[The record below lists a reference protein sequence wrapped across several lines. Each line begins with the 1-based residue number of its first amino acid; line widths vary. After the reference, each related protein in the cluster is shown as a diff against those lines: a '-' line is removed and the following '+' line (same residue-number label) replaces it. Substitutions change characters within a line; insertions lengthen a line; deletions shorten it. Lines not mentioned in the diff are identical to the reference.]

1 MTFKN
6 IIQRMPGKEFVKK
19 STKKFTR
26 KCLGGIALFACS
38 FLLWKPVQ
46 AFAADRTVA
55 NLVLMVDFE
64 NDTAKFATKYTGCEQ
79 IYTDTP
85 YSGVHAYIRAISDGK
100 VEINSLFPQDRGN
113 GQFVSLTLSGSSK
126 DYPKEKEAE
135 FINTVVNLV
144 NEKVKNGE
152 IAEITT
158 GLDSGNSDGY
168 IDNVTFLVQ
177 MADKFTPDKTS
188 AFYPH
193 KTDTGS
199 SGGQLFGKNMVAY
212 NIVPSSSL
220 GVDPTGRYSGLG
232 YSTVSHEL
240 LHSLGAPDLYRT
252 TGDLGEPVGIWDHM
266 AKTAAAANYP
276 LVYTRKD
283 LGWIPDADIPTVTKS
298 GDYELVPATNTSGIR
313 AYILKTPLSSS
324 EFFVVEYREQKA
336 RGTDYNTPYD
346 FYLPESGLVV
356 YRVNTAVT
364 EHTNAAGDNYMYVF
378 RPGTQDSRGARETYT
393 VTGADGTDTTVNAVQ
408 KAAVGTASRPTL
420 GNADMSAPC
429 TADTIF
435 YDDGTNSGIV
445 INNVRLSNGKAT
457 FHVEFPELSGDT
469 YWLQQGETV
478 NGLREPVITGS
489 KDGTKLYLAGSQ
501 VNAFGNSQVAALY
514 RWQDGAW
521 QQLKTF
527 GDGNTMVHDMLYA
540 DDAVYMAYTNYT
552 SRTLTV
558 GKYQNS
564 VWSDIYTRSN
574 YETGNAALIQ
584 ADGAIW
590 ISSYYGDTLNITKAD
605 GSSSLQPL
613 KADTQSNGLH
623 SIGNPSAFY
632 YKGKWYAVYSDYF
645 ASGEAAR
652 GKIACYNTD
661 CHLWEN
667 VAVISSVDKIKMAD
681 SCVVGDSVYI
691 VGGDS
696 SGAFLTWDGT
706 KLNEQPLQKVMTTF
720 QLVVK
725 DQIPYII
732 RTDGTELRADYYKDG
747 TWSELANKI
756 ASDAN
761 SFDAFCADGTMY
773 VASSSTAG
781 ITTVRKMKAIEGTPD
796 PEPNPNPVQP
806 DVGSGNVV
814 LTLPS
819 SYNNSA
825 KIYIDGVEVNSTAW
839 QNDESKRLVAVGS
852 NGSLGT
858 TAQTAAAYNYDASGI
873 PRGMYVWMLT
883 YDGDHYTATA
893 IPEFE
898 NLFTYH
904 GFSVRYTGNTG
915 LRCTY
920 GIDSTK
926 KAQLISTS
934 GLNGYRITE
943 MGTLIM
949 RPDNHEGNPMIYG
962 SNKVSGGRTYWVA
975 NGKVN
980 NKVIRKAGGRDQ
992 FANVLTKLS
1001 PSRYNTAYY
1010 FRPYA
1015 VMDYNGSNVVIYGPE
1030 MSRSMYTVCRQIL
1043 SRGDFKPGTSGY
1055 QFLKNIVDSVGNQQ

>member
-6 IIQRMPGKEFVKK
+6 IIQRMPIKESVEKF
-19 STKKFTR
+19 TKKCFI
-26 KCLGGIALFACS
+26 GIVLSVCS
-38 FLLWKPVQ
+38 LLLWKPVQ
-46 AFAADRTVA
+46 ALAADRTVA

-64 NDTAKFATKYTGCEQ
+64 NDTTKFATKYMGYEQ

-100 VEINSLFPQDRGN
+100 VEINSLFPQDLGN
-113 GQFVSLTLSGSSK
+113 GQFVSLTLPGSSK
-126 DYPKEKEAE
+126 DYTKEREAE
-135 FINTVVNLV
+135 FVNTVVNLV

-152 IAEITT
+152 IAAITT
-158 GLDSGNSDGY
+158 GLDSGNNDEY
-168 IDNVTFLVQ
+168 IDNVTFLVH
-177 MADKFTPDKTS
+177 MDDRVTPDKTS

-193 KTDTGS
+193 KADIGS
-199 SGGQLFGKNMVAY
+199 SGGQLFGKNMVVY

-266 AKTAAAANYP
+266 AKTAAAASYP

-298 GDYELVPATNTSGIR
+298 GDYELVPATNTSGTR

-324 EFFVVEYREQKA
+324 EFFVVEYREKKG
-336 RGTDYNTPYD
+336 RGADYSTPYD

-356 YRVNTAVT
+356 YRVNTAV

-393 VTGADGTDTTVNAVQ
+393 VTGADGTATEVNAVQ

-445 INNVRLSNGKAT
+445 INNVSFSNGKAT

-469 YWLQQGETV
+469 YWLPQGEAV
-478 NGLREPVITGS
+478 NGLQGPVITGS

-501 VNAFGNSQVAALY
+501 VDAYGNRQGAALY
-514 RWQDGAW
+514 GWQDETWKPLG
-521 QQLKTF
+521 TV
-527 GDGNTMVHDMLYA
+527 GTGYTPIYDILYA
-540 DDAVYMAYTNYT
+540 DDAVYMAYIENG
-552 SRTLTV
+552 SLTI
-558 GKYQNS
+558 GKYENG
-564 VWSDIYTRSN
+564 VFHTVYCWNGYYPT
-574 YETGNAALIQ
+574 NAALIQ
-584 ADGAIW
+584 VNNEVW
-590 ISSYYGDTLNITKAD
+590 VSSHASGTFNIARIN
-605 GSSSLQPL
+605 GSSQLTPLQVQT
-613 KADTQSNGLH
+613 KNFTGTAD
-623 SIGNPSAFY
+623 IGNPTAFFFR
-632 YKGKWYAVYSDYF
+632 GKWYAVYSDF
-645 ASGEAAR
+645 NASGEDAK
-652 GKIACYNTD
+652 GKIACYDTADNSWKVVTVINN
-661 CHLWEN
+661 LTK
-667 VAVISSVDKIKMAD
+667 VRMAVSN
-681 SCVVGDSVYI
+681 VVGDTVYI
-691 VGGDS
+691 VAQDADNTN
-696 SGAFLTWDGT
+696 AFLIWDGT
-706 KLNEQPLQKVMTTF
+706 TLQEQTLDRSLTTF
-720 QLVVK
+720 SFIVK

-732 RTDGTELRADYYKDG
+732 RTAGTELRADYYKDG

-761 SFDAFCADGTMY
+761 LFDAFCADGTMY

-781 ITTVRKMKAIEGTPD
+781 ITTVRKMKTIDGTPD
-796 PEPNPNPVQP
+796 PDPVQP
-806 DVGSGNVV
+806 GVGSGNVV

-819 SYNNSA
+819 GYNSSA
-825 KIYIDGVEVNSTAW
+825 KLYIDGVKVNSTAW
-839 QNDESKRLVAVGS
+839 QNDESKRLVYVGS
-852 NGSLGT
+852 NGSGPLGT
-858 TAQTAAAYNYDASGI
+858 AAQTAVAYYYDASGI
-873 PRGMYVWMLT
+873 PRGMYVWMLS
-883 YDGDHYTATA
+883 YEGDHYTATA

-915 LRCTY
+915 LRCVY
-920 GIDSTK
+920 GIDSSK

-949 RPDNHEGNPMIYG
+949 RPDNYEENPMIYG

-980 NKVIRKAGGRDQ
+980 NKVIRKIDGRDR
-992 FANVLTKLS
+992 FANVLIKLP
-1001 PSRYNTAYY
+1001 PSRYDTAYY

-1030 MSRSMYTVCRQIL
+1030 MSRSMYTVCKQIL
-1043 SRGDFKPGTSGY
+1043 GHKDFEPGTSGY
-1055 QFLKNIVDSVGNQQ
+1055 HFLKNIVDSVENKQ

>member
-220 GVDPTGRYSGLG
+220 GVDPTGIYSGLG

-393 VTGADGTDTTVNAVQ
+393 VTVTVADWV
-408 KAAVGTASRPTL
+408 
-420 GNADMSAPC
+420 
-429 TADTIF
+429 
-435 YDDGTNSGIV
+435 
-445 INNVRLSNGKAT
+445 
-457 FHVEFPELSGDT
+457 
-469 YWLQQGETV
+469 
-478 NGLREPVITGS
+478 
-489 KDGTKLYLAGSQ
+489 
-501 VNAFGNSQVAALY
+501 
-514 RWQDGAW
+514 
-521 QQLKTF
+521 
-527 GDGNTMVHDMLYA
+527 
-540 DDAVYMAYTNYT
+540 
-552 SRTLTV
+552 
-558 GKYQNS
+558 
-564 VWSDIYTRSN
+564 
-574 YETGNAALIQ
+574 
-584 ADGAIW
+584 
-590 ISSYYGDTLNITKAD
+590 
-605 GSSSLQPL
+605 
-613 KADTQSNGLH
+613 
-623 SIGNPSAFY
+623 
-632 YKGKWYAVYSDYF
+632 
-645 ASGEAAR
+645 
-652 GKIACYNTD
+652 
-661 CHLWEN
+661 
-667 VAVISSVDKIKMAD
+667 
-681 SCVVGDSVYI
+681 
-691 VGGDS
+691 
-696 SGAFLTWDGT
+696 
-706 KLNEQPLQKVMTTF
+706 
-720 QLVVK
+720 
-725 DQIPYII
+725 
-732 RTDGTELRADYYKDG
+732 
-747 TWSELANKI
+747 
-756 ASDAN
+756 
-761 SFDAFCADGTMY
+761 
-773 VASSSTAG
+773 
-781 ITTVRKMKAIEGTPD
+781 
-796 PEPNPNPVQP
+796 
-806 DVGSGNVV
+806 
-814 LTLPS
+814 
-819 SYNNSA
+819 
-825 KIYIDGVEVNSTAW
+825 VEVVT
-839 QNDESKRLVAVGS
+839 
-852 NGSLGT
+852 
-858 TAQTAAAYNYDASGI
+858 
-873 PRGMYVWMLT
+873 P
-883 YDGDHYTATA
+883 
-893 IPEFE
+893 
-898 NLFTYH
+898 
-904 GFSVRYTGNTG
+904 
-915 LRCTY
+915 
-920 GIDSTK
+920 
-926 KAQLISTS
+926 
-934 GLNGYRITE
+934 
-943 MGTLIM
+943 
-949 RPDNHEGNPMIYG
+949 
-962 SNKVSGGRTYWVA
+962 
-975 NGKVN
+975 
-980 NKVIRKAGGRDQ
+980 Q
-992 FANVLTKLS
+992 F
-1001 PSRYNTAYY
+1001 
-1010 FRPYA
+1010 
-1015 VMDYNGSNVVIYGPE
+1015 
-1030 MSRSMYTVCRQIL
+1030 
-1043 SRGDFKPGTSGY
+1043 
-1055 QFLKNIVDSVGNQQ
+1055 